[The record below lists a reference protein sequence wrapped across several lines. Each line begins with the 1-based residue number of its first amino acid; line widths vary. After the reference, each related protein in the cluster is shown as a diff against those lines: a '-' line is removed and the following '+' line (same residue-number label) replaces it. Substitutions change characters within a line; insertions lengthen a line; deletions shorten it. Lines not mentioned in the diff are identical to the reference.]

1 VDDDGGSY
9 SIGDAA
15 PQIRTFEP
23 CQGCGQISDEL
34 FQHMELQTSG
44 MRMCVPQKAY
54 HGLIPLKR
62 WLSAPRPKGI
72 LNIQLTTSMFESSR
86 IQQHCLLDRLH
97 PKFDPTADQN
107 WFFGPPCFFASYLR
121 RCPKSWG
128 HSKNHGWFI
137 SWKISSVYTYLCYK
151 IVFLIL

>member
-1 VDDDGGSY
+1 MVAHTLLGMQHPKSAPL
-9 SIGDAA
+9 SNFRAVAKFRMNCSSTWSNKLAA
-15 PQIRTFEP
+15 CECVF
-23 CQGCGQISDEL
+23 
-34 FQHMELQTSG
+34 
-44 MRMCVPQKAY
+44 VPQKAY

-86 IQQHCLLDRLH
+86 IQQHCSLDRLH

-107 WFFGPPCFFASYLR
+107 WFFGPPCFFVSYLR
-121 RCPKSWG
+121 WCPKSWG
-128 HSKNHGWFI
+128 HPKNHVWFI
-137 SWKISSVYTYLCYK
+137 SWKFSSVYTYLCYK